1 MNIWLILE
9 PYVLIL
15 SLFGFV
21 ALLVWWAGV
30 MMTRNSGS
38 RLRDRLKGNV
48 EKKPEPMGRKKIGS
62 IFQSVGDVA
71 ASPLMPK
78 TREEQYEMK
87 RRLAR
92 AGVYASGAL
101 RVMQGAKV
109 MLSLSGLVAGYW
121 LGVWMENVM
130 IGIAFGGMLGFLTPT
145 FWLRQQTKAHLRA
158 LDRGLPDALDLL
170 VICVEAGLTLDAAMQ
185 RVGQEL
191 NLAHPKLSR
200 ELEITHLETRLGL
213 SRADS
218 LKNLGERTGSNQL
231 ESLATLLVQ
240 ADRFGTSVA
249 SALRVHAESLRIS
262 RQQAAEEQAAKASVK
277 LTFPLVFFI
286 FPAVLIVLAGPAA
299 IGLFKSAL
307 FAE

>member
-1 MNIWLILE
+1 MNIWLIIE
-9 PYVLIL
+9 PYVLII

-21 ALLVWWAGV
+21 ALLAWWVGL
-30 MMTRNSGS
+30 MMTRNTGS

-87 RRLAR
+87 RRLAK
-92 AGVYASGAL
+92 AGVYATGAL

-109 MLSLSGLVAGYW
+109 MLSLSGLVAGYF

-130 IGIAFGGMLGFLTPT
+130 IGVAFGGMLGFLAPT
-145 FWLRQQTKAHLRA
+145 FWLRQQTKSHLASLERA
-158 LDRGLPDALDLL
+158 LPDALDLL

-191 NLAHPKLSR
+191 SIAHPKLSR

-218 LKNLGERTGSNQL
+218 LKNLGDRTGSEQL